1 MVIFLELILV
11 GFLSWIL
18 LVKLF
23 IFVLLSFLT
32 EVLGD
37 LLPFIIGLLKYF
49 GFELLEGLEVLILLV
64 FISDRL
70 LLSLPGDVDNIFA
83 FSRLFGNLAVVIAE
97 IVIAV
102 RSSADLLL
110 GTGLEIG
117 FLGISN

>member
-1 MVIFLELILV
+1 MV

-23 IFVLLSFLT
+23 VFVLLSFLT
-32 EVLGD
+32 KVLGD

-64 FISDRL
+64 FISDGL

-97 IVIAV
+97 VVIAV